1 MGWDI
6 KQNGISTNHKV
17 PYVRIS
23 VRPETDAGP
32 DRWRLNSRMLK
43 IQTGNTR
50 ETEGLHTQKYR
61 RKSLAANKPVKRRI
75 LVRRRRAGRRNNT
88 LEGDITAVKAQ
99 EAYLEDLKNRYY
111 AHNGITK
118 RRPENEGPIESFFL
132 RSRHK
137 LDYSTVVES
146 QARRAYK
153 LQ

>member
-17 PYVRIS
+17 PYKEI
-23 VRPETDAGP
+23 AGC
-32 DRWRLNSRMLK
+32 K
-43 IQTGNTR
+43 
-50 ETEGLHTQKYR
+50 
-61 RKSLAANKPVKRRI
+61 KPVKRRI